1 MQQEQPEQCPLLGP
15 PKRNRAA
22 VVEDLERAKE
32 AEIDAGASADQ

>member
-1 MQQEQPEQCPLLGP
+1 MQQEQPEQCPLGP

-22 VVEDLERAKE
+22 VVEDLERAKD